1 MLVITN
7 TAESRAL
14 PALQNLVQAMLSAAL
29 ALGLSGAASAQE
41 LRLAPAPLAFADAD
55 GRTVRSTDFRG
66 QWLLVYFGYTH
77 CSDLCPTGL
86 SAMVTA
92 LDQIGPAAE
101 HVQPLFVTVDP
112 ERDKGPLL
120 RSFTQ
125 SFDKRLIGLSGT
137 VEQIRE
143 AATALGVSFEK
154 VAQGGADYV
163 VDHSS
168 TYTLVDPAHSRA
180 LVLRIAEPHMIAAR
194 LIEELTRAGVPL
206 DKVGNVGA
214 YR

>member
-1 MLVITN
+1 M
-7 TAESRAL
+7 
-14 PALQNLVQAMLSAAL
+14 PALRNLVQATLSAAL
-29 ALGLSGAASAQE
+29 ALALSGAASAQE
-41 LRLAPAPLAFADAD
+41 LRLAPDPLTFADAD

-66 QWLLVYFGYTH
+66 KWLLIYFGYTH

-86 SAMVTA
+86 SAMATA

-125 SFDKRLIGLSGT
+125 SFDERLIGLGGT
-137 VEQIRE
+137 LVQIRE

>member
-1 MLVITN
+1 
-7 TAESRAL
+7 
-14 PALQNLVQAMLSAAL
+14 MLSAAL
-29 ALGLSGAASAQE
+29 ALALSGAASAQE
-41 LRLAPAPLAFADAD
+41 LRLAPDPLSFADAD

-66 QWLLVYFGYTH
+66 KWLLVYFGYTH

-143 AATALGVSFEK
+143 AAAALGVSFEK
-154 VAQGGADYV
+154 VAQSGADYV

-180 LVLRIAEPHMIAAR
+180 LVLRLAEPHMIAAR
-194 LIEELTRAGVPL
+194 LIEELTKAGVPL

>member
-1 MLVITN
+1 V
-7 TAESRAL
+7 SRGLRA
-14 PALQNLVQAMLSAAL
+14 NLVAIWAAAV
-29 ALGLSGAASAQE
+29 ALGLDVAAVAQE
-41 LRLAPAPLAFADAD
+41 LRLSPDRPLAFVDAE

-66 QWLLVYFGYTH
+66 KWLLVTFGYTH

-86 SAMVTA
+86 SAMVGA

-101 HVQPLFVTVDP
+101 HIQPLFVTVDP

-120 RSFTQ
+120 RSFTEA
-125 SFDKRLIGLSGT
+125 FDKRLMGLSGT
-137 VEQIRE
+137 VEQIRA

-154 VAQGGADYV
+154 VAKGGADYV

-180 LVLRIAEPHMIAAR
+180 LVLRIAEPHMVAAR
-194 LIEELTRAGVPL
+194 LIEELTKAGVPL

>member
-1 MLVITN
+1 MQTD
-7 TAESRAL
+7 ARC
-14 PALQNLVQAMLSAAL
+14 AAPIFV
-29 ALGLSGAASAQE
+29 GK
-41 LRLAPAPLAFADAD
+41 
-55 GRTVRSTDFRG
+55 
-66 QWLLVYFGYTH
+66 WLLIYFGYTH

-92 LDQIGPAAE
+92 LDQIGPAAD

>member
-1 MLVITN
+1 MM
-7 TAESRAL
+7 AESRAL
-14 PALQNLVQAMLSAAL
+14 PALQNLAQATLSAAL
-29 ALGLSGAASAQE
+29 ALALIGAASAQE
-41 LRLAPAPLAFADAD
+41 LRLAPAPLSFADAD

-66 QWLLVYFGYTH
+66 KWLLIYFGYTH

-92 LDQIGPAAE
+92 LDQIGAAAD

-143 AATALGVSFEK
+143 AATALGASFEK
-154 VAQGGADYV
+154 VAQGRADYV

-194 LIEELTRAGVPL
+194 LVEELAKAGVPL